1 MAVEES
7 EYGPEAWRSQIVAIL
22 RRKEQGSQLTTDV
35 IESVQRVDT
44 LTDLLAT
51 LNAIIIQDVVE
62 YDRGELIALR
72 DIITDSLVLKTPK
85 GFMTTADVFQHES

>member
-22 RRKEQGSQLTTDV
+22 RRKEQGSQLTADV

-62 YDRGELIALR
+62 YDCGELIALR